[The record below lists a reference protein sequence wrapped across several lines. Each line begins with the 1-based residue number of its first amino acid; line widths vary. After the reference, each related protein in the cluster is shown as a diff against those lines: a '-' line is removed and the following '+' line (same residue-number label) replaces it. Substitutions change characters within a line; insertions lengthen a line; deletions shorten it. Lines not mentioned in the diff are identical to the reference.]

1 MIIVSNS
8 SPLIAYSRIGKLNL
22 LKDLFGTIIIPMEV
36 FDELTTREY
45 EFNHNWIEIRSISNI
60 SLKKSL
66 ELRLDCGES
75 AAITLAS
82 ELKADLLLM
91 DERPGRHIAEY
102 MEIDVTGTVGL
113 LVKLAQSGKV
123 NIKEELD
130 NLIINDFWLSKK
142 LYNWALDT
150 GDTIKK

>member
-36 FDELTTREY
+36 LGELNTRGH
-45 EFNHNWIEIRSISNI
+45 EFNHNWIEVRSISNI

-82 ELKADLLLM
+82 EL
-91 DERPGRHIAEY
+91 
-102 MEIDVTGTVGL
+102 
-113 LVKLAQSGKV
+113 
-123 NIKEELD
+123 N
-130 NLIINDFWLSKK
+130 
-142 LYNWALDT
+142 
-150 GDTIKK
+150 